1 VQPVNADTG
10 GWKLF
15 KPVPAK
21 RTVHVVQQAPAGPRQ
36 VAPPVRR
43 HAASLVLGAVV
54 VHKMPATDG
63 VRLRAQAPQA
73 TPRAVEH
80 RAAAPAPAAS
90 KSTSTDWFLR
100 TLLMLLGLAALAL
113 LLLAVAEVEGV
124 DKAVAGFGSRVRS
137 RGLGTSRIALG
148 GDGARSGT
156 RRREIRYRD

>member
-1 VQPVNADTG
+1 PATPP
-10 GWKLF
+10 L
-15 KPVPAK
+15 PSVP
-21 RTVHVVQQAPAGPRQ
+21 RAPGSPRR
-36 VAPPVRR
+36 VPPPVRR

-63 VRLRAQAPQA
+63 VRLRAQAPQE

-90 KSTSTDWFLR
+90 KSTSTDWFLG
-100 TLLMLLGLAALAL
+100 TLLMVLGLPALAL
-113 LLLAVAEVEGV
+113 LLRAVAEVEGV

-156 RRREIRYRD
+156 PRSAVRYPDHSGR